1 MPPLPGD
8 SLKGTIVLAVN
19 HPQVYRLPRAV
30 QERLSV
36 ALEPFRNREAALT
49 LANFLAR
56 FWSAPSRIVQAF
68 HVDRR
73 ALCQL
78 EDLGL
83 SEDRIRGALKT
94 LEAIGFLDRVEQQ
107 GSRYKATEDGLRRKP
122 IFFRFALD
130 YRGLFEVANKAYR
143 RAKERLSALARAILP
158 QTKERASTGF
168 SAAQTKLPQ
177 IQSPSGSVLHLGE
190 KEKESGIPPK
200 AFEPNPN
207 LEAALDRLL
216 QGIRQSRG
224 S

>member
-1 MPPLPGD
+1 V
-8 SLKGTIVLAVN
+8 SAVSAS
-19 HPQVYRLPRAV
+19 QTYRLPRAV

-36 ALEPFRNREAALT
+36 ALEPFRNREPALA

-143 RAKERLSALARAILP
+143 RAKERLSALRQAIMP
-158 QTKERASTGF
+158 QTKERASTGLCEAR
-168 SAAQTKLPQ
+168 SQLPQ
-177 IQSPSGSVLHLGE
+177 IQSPSVSVLHLGE

-200 AFEPNPN
+200 AFEPDPK
-207 LEAALDRLL
+207 LESALERLKRAIGIAEGDR
-216 QGIRQSRG
+216 GAT
-224 S
+224 

>member
-1 MPPLPGD
+1 V
-8 SLKGTIVLAVN
+8 SAIS
-19 HPQVYRLPRAV
+19 HPQAYRLPRAV

-36 ALEPFRNREAALT
+36 ALEPFRNREAALA

-94 LEAIGFLDRVEQQ
+94 LEAVGFLDRVEQQ
-107 GSRYKATEDGLRRKP
+107 GSRYKATEEGLRRKP

-130 YRGLFEVANKAYR
+130 YRGLFEVANKGYR
-143 RAKERLSALARAILP
+143 KVKERLSALRQAIMPQAKEQASAVAAEARA
-158 QTKERASTGF
+158 
-168 SAAQTKLPQ
+168 KLPQ
-177 IQSPSGSVLHLGE
+177 IQSPSGNVLYLGE
-190 KEKESGIPPK
+190 KEKKSGIPPK
-200 AFEPNPN
+200 AFEPNTN

-216 QGIRQSRG
+216 QGIRLSRG
-224 S
+224 